1 MNPQLVYIITKQ
13 RIAEFHRESRVRRLS
28 VSLHCDVTDR
38 FAGAT
43 DAAASMAEGG
53 QPR

>member
-1 MNPQLVYIITKQ
+1 MNPQLVNIITKQ
-13 RIAEFHRESRVRRLS
+13 RIAEFHLAARLRRLS
-28 VSLHCDVTDR
+28 GSLRRDVTNR

-43 DAAASMAEGG
+43 GCAASTAEG